1 MRDRRFAPRRLLAL
15 VLVAGLALL
24 GAAVAVPAAQAQLLF
39 SPCTERAQKGFECA
53 TLHVPLDRSGKVRG
67 TVALR
72 VERLIQAVQ
81 PARTLVNIE
90 GGPGGSATARAQQ
103 SRRLFAPLRGQYQLV
118 LVDPR
123 GIGASRP
130 VLKCREYHPDCG
142 TKGRFYSTTD
152 NVDDLEAVRAA
163 LGADRLFLYGTSYGT
178 YTAQRYARAYPQ
190 RTERIALDSPVGPEG
205 VDATGVTTFAAI
217 DPMLRRLCA
226 GAACAGIATDLVAD
240 TARLVRR
247 LSDEDDASIA
257 DTYTRTGRRW
267 SAQVV
272 PYVLYS
278 VLLAGDE
285 NVLLRA
291 LLPGAIRAG
300 LDGDF
305 APLGRLELLDDERFS
320 SRELNRD
327 IFVPTTCADLT
338 LPWKRSDGRRA
349 RDRSFAR
356 ALDAV
361 PAAALGPFDRGTL
374 RGIAVGANCL
384 FGPYP
389 AATSGAFAPPPT
401 AVPTLVLQGEGDL
414 RTPPAD
420 ATAIAATIPGTQVM
434 AVPSRAHGVLRTT
447 VTCGQQALAAFV
459 ADRPVGNPCAAT
471 APLLPV
477 QPTPPRSRAAAG
489 GTSRAVALRTVADAR
504 AIAQVQ
510 RPQGGAVALG
520 GLHGGTLRGT
530 RATGDHTAAVTLRL
544 KAYSYVPGT
553 RVTGTVKVRAGVAHG
568 HVTVTARGQTRRI
581 VL

>member
-1 MRDRRFAPRRLLAL
+1 MRDRRPALRRLLAPALPAGL
-15 VLVAGLALL
+15 VLLCV
-24 GAAVAVPAAQAQLLF
+24 AAVAPAAHAQLLF
-39 SPCTERAQKGFECA
+39 TPCTDKGQKGFECA
-53 TLHVPLDRSGKVRG
+53 TLRVPLDRSGKVPG

-103 SRRLFAPLRGQYQLV
+103 SRRLFAPLRDRYQLV

-163 LGADRLFLYGTSYGT
+163 LGTDRLFLYGTSYGT

-190 RTERIALDSPVGPEG
+190 RTERIALDSPVGPDG
-205 VDATGVTTFAAI
+205 LDATGSATFAAI

-226 GAACAGIATDLVAD
+226 GTACAGIATDLVRD

-247 LSDEDDASIA
+247 LSEEDDAAIA
-257 DTYTRTGRRW
+257 ETFTRTGRRW
-267 SAQVV
+267 TAQVV
-272 PYVLYS
+272 PYALYS

-300 LDGDF
+300 LEGDF
-305 APLGRLELLDDERFS
+305 APLGRLALLDDQRFS
-320 SRELNRD
+320 SRALNRD
-327 IFVPTTCADLT
+327 IFVPTACGDLT

-349 RDRSFAR
+349 RDRAFTR

-361 PAAALGPFDRGTL
+361 PAAALGPFDREAL
-374 RGIAVGANCL
+374 REIAVGGSCIA
-384 FGPYP
+384 GPYP
-389 AATSGAFAPPPT
+389 AATSGTFAPPPT

-414 RTPPAD
+414 RTPPVD
-420 ATAIAATIPGTQVM
+420 ATAIAAAIPGTQVM
-434 AVPSRAHGVLRTT
+434 EVPFRAHGVLRTT
-447 VTCGQQALAAFV
+447 VACGQRALAAFV
-459 ADRPVGNPCAAT
+459 ADRPVGNPCAT
-471 APLLPV
+471 TQPLLPI
-477 QPTPPRSRAAAG
+477 QPTPPRSRAAVG
-489 GTSRAVALRTVADAR
+489 GTSRAVALRTVADAQ
-504 AIAQVQ
+504 AVAQVQ
-510 RPQGGAVALG
+510 RPRGGTVALG

-530 RATGDHTAAVTLRL
+530 RAAGEQAAAATLRL
-544 KAYSYVPGT
+544 KGYAYVPGT

-568 HVTVTARGQTRRI
+568 RLTVTARGQTRRI